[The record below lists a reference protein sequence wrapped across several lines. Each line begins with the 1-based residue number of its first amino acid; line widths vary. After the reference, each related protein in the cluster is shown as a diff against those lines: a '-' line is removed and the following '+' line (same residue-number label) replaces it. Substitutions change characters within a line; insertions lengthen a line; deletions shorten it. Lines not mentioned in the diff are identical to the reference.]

1 MENVIVGYVLL
12 VFYVKDE
19 DLGFNVNVSYLILV
33 GFGMNIFSLNE
44 ILGINKWIMILLLIN
59 VY

>member
-19 DLGFNVNVSYLILV
+19 DLGLNLNVSYLILV
-33 GFGMNIFSLNE
+33 GFGMNIFSLNK
-44 ILGINKWIMILLLIN
+44 ILGINKLIMILLLIN

>member
-33 GFGMNIFSLNE
+33 GFGMNIFSLNK
-44 ILGINKWIMILLLIN
+44 ILGINKLIMILLLIN